1 MANPNKLTLCAYV
14 RKSSLLFHGSF
25 KQSLNESWW
34 YLESYVLYCDEC
46 LSGSKSPSLAR
57 RSSDVK
63 CNEYTLLL
71 LFKIRQDC
79 CSHHG
84 NAIVALD
91 DSLTEQLWKWNIRFL
106 FVVKEHFLFSWQILW
121 REWHKSIW
129 AKIVLENV
137 YWHATNVINKK
148 LITLNYYIWQWLAII
163 LFLYLS
169 SNYLYKAR
177 DFKYRAG
184 HWVFVRPAWPDGTFW
199 SVPFGVSF

>member
-1 MANPNKLTLCAYV
+1 M

-79 CSHHG
+79 CTHHG
-84 NAIVALD
+84 NVIVALD
-91 DSLTEQLWKWNIRFL
+91 DSLTEQIWKWNIRFL

-148 LITLNYYIWQWLAII
+148 LITLNYYIWQWKGDKWRLPIRAQTFPGWHLAFRTISVWTFGAGDI
-163 LFLYLS
+163 SRPRFL
-169 SNYLYKAR
+169 AP
-177 DFKYRAG
+177 G
-184 HWVFVRPAWPDGTFW
+184 H
-199 SVPFGVSF
+199 

>member
-1 MANPNKLTLCAYV
+1 MISWELCV
-14 RKSSLLFHGSF
+14 
-25 KQSLNESWW
+25 
-34 YLESYVLYCDEC
+34 YCDEC

-91 DSLTEQLWKWNIRFL
+91 DSLTEQLWKWNIRFS

-148 LITLNYYIWQWLAII
+148 LITLNYYIWQLLAII

-177 DFKYRAG
+177 DFEKIPSLTACFCSSGIARG
-184 HWVFVRPAWPDGTFW
+184 HILECTLWCVLLVHGLGKVFTL
-199 SVPFGVSF
+199 SFFDWCS